1 MQPLFTIAE
10 AANRLGVHKMTV
22 HRAIWRGDLEALRV
36 GRHYRIEEGAL
47 RAWMKASRAFK
58 GERREG

>member
-1 MQPLFTIAE
+1 MENLFTIAQ
-10 AANRLGVHKMTV
+10 AATRLGVHKMTV

-47 RAWMKASRAFK
+47 RAWMKAPRAVK
-58 GERREG
+58 GETL